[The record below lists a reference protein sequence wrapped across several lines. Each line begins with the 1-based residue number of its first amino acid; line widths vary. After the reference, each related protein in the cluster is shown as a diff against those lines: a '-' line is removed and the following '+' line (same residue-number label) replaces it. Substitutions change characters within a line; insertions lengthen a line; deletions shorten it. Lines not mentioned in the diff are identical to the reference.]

1 MLKKI
6 AFVAFLS
13 CTVILLCRDLN
24 PLKKE
29 MFTFHDQTQ
38 VGRAEVFA
46 ENITAGHIPPR
57 IAPEFSFRLGYPL
70 YNYYAPTAYWITAV
84 PILMQV
90 YPISA
95 MKLSFMFG
103 IITAFV
109 GMFLWLKN
117 RFNYWAALLGATAYV
132 TSPYLAV
139 EIFVRG
145 SISEVWF
152 LALLPLSLFL
162 LDRLSKKVSALNF
175 FTTALL
181 ISLTLTAH
189 NVLSLVGLVII
200 IAYILLHKI
209 KKGPTVVIIAFLLSS
224 YFFIPALLEM
234 GQTYA
239 VQVASQT
246 KYSDHFLCVWQLWT
260 SIGWNYGGST
270 KGCIEDGFSFKL
282 GKLHVIL
289 AIAGVI
295 YALWYS
301 YKKKTDM
308 RREILSVIGIT
319 FGSLFLTLYASE
331 FIWHIFEKILK
342 VFQFPWRFLVFGL
355 FGVAY
360 IISFGADQFKR
371 KSYFVW
377 GIIGVSILLFAL
389 NAKFFER
396 KGIAYYDYDNQY
408 LSEYYLVNHVAY
420 QIPEYLPRSVNSRVW
435 HSFSSVSKTPV
446 FLKDIVEARDKKTSK
461 TLKNQPYEREVETSS
476 RNMYV
481 NIHSAPYW
489 HVYVNESEYLTD
501 AFDSFGRPHV
511 LLPQSA
517 YPHEKNIVRV
527 IYKQT
532 DLEIISNV
540 ISVATLLVLIVLST
554 RYGRKSS
561 KKE

>member
-1 MLKKI
+1 
-6 AFVAFLS
+6 
-13 CTVILLCRDLN
+13 
-24 PLKKE
+24 
-29 MFTFHDQTQ
+29 
-38 VGRAEVFA
+38 
-46 ENITAGHIPPR
+46 
-57 IAPEFSFRLGYPL
+57 
-70 YNYYAPTAYWITAV
+70 
-84 PILMQV
+84 
-90 YPISA
+90 
-95 MKLSFMFG
+95 
-103 IITAFV
+103 
-109 GMFLWLKN
+109 
-117 RFNYWAALLGATAYV
+117 
-132 TSPYLAV
+132 
-139 EIFVRG
+139 
-145 SISEVWF
+145 
-152 LALLPLSLFL
+152 
-162 LDRLSKKVSALNF
+162 
-175 FTTALL
+175 
-181 ISLTLTAH
+181 
-189 NVLSLVGLVII
+189 
-200 IAYILLHKI
+200 
-209 KKGPTVVIIAFLLSS
+209 
-224 YFFIPALLEM
+224 M

-239 VQVASQT
+239 VQVVSQT
-246 KYSDHFLCVWQLWT
+246 KYSDHFFCVWQLWT